1 MKTFLPKP
9 RSQWL
14 TFVLVVACI
23 ALLVTL
29 LLNRKASAEQQ
40 TSLAGFT
47 VGEIRF
53 DESTGEKKPTP
64 TLPSGW
70 RFIGVS
76 NGEKENSNN
85 LWFQDKD
92 GSIYLVQGF
101 TTHSQFIINANIQKL
116 NVSR

>member
-1 MKTFLPKP
+1 MKSFRPKFLP
-9 RSQWL
+9 QFL
-14 TFVLVVACI
+14 TFAVVGMCA
-23 ALLVTL
+23 ALLTTIFL
-29 LLNRKASAEQQ
+29 ACKPNAQQ
-40 TSLAGFT
+40 SSLTGF
-47 VGEIRF
+47 VIAEIRF
-53 DESTGEKKPTP
+53 DESMGEKKPTP

-101 TTHSQFIINANIQKL
+101 TTHNEFILQPNIQKL
-116 NVSR
+116 NGSK